1 MNATKYEPS
10 DRVGQRSVRR
20 LTLISAAR
28 RCETEQ
34 RREQRQ
40 NADAPRSSDGTL
52 SVANLLGVALC
63 VVIVGY
69 LLLWAWGV

>member
-1 MNATKYEPS
+1 MIPTKHEPS
-10 DRVGQRSVRR
+10 DRDGQRSVRR
-20 LTLISAAR
+20 LNYFAAC

-34 RREQRQ
+34 RREHQQR
-40 NADAPRSSDGTL
+40 AGTPHSPDDTL

-63 VVIVGY
+63 VGIVGY